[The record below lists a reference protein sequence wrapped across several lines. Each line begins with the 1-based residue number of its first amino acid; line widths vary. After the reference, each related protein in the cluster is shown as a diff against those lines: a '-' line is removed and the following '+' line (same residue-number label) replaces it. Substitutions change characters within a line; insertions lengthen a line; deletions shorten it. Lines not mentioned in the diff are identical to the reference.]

1 MCHQHGLG
9 RRSSGHIVEEG
20 VAVSLPAGESMPGAL
35 FSPTDAATGS
45 VVLVSDIYG
54 MTDFYLDLARVL
66 ADEGFMTLVVDYFFR
81 EGGLQEGTR
90 EEAFARKQ
98 RCDEERTIGD
108 VGAAVDWLGRRAGT
122 EGSRTGVL
130 GFCLGGTLG
139 LDLAAEREDL
149 AVVSYYGFPAS
160 MPGPDSA
167 PAPIDLAD
175 SITGPILAFWGDQ
188 DPNIPVETIDKF
200 ANLMREHDV
209 DYEQTVYPGV
219 GHGFLAGLADENAS
233 EDDPAWESWRRTLEF
248 LRRELG
254 GSDEN

>member
-9 RRSSGHIVEEG
+9 QQSSEHIVEED
-20 VAVSLPAGESMPGAL
+20 VVISLPTGESMPGVL
-35 FSPTDAATGS
+35 FGPTGEATGS
-45 VVLVSDIYG
+45 VLLVSDIYG
-54 MTDFYLDLARVL
+54 MTDFYLDLARML
-66 ADEGFMTLVVDYFFR
+66 AGEGFATLVVDYFFR

-98 RCDEERTIGD
+98 RCDEVRGIEDID
-108 VGAAVDWLGRRAGT
+108 AAADWLGQRPEP

-139 LDLAAEREDL
+139 LDLAAERGDL

-167 PAPIDLAD
+167 PAPIDRAD
-175 SITGPILAFWGDQ
+175 IITGPILAFWGDQ

-200 ANLMREHDV
+200 AGLMREHGV

-219 GHGFLAGLADENAS
+219 GHGFLAGLADKNS
-233 EDDPAWESWRRTLEF
+233 KEDDPARDSWRRTLEF

-254 GSDEN
+254 DDDAK

>member
-9 RRSSGHIVEEG
+9 QQSSEHVVEEA
-20 VAVSLPAGESMPGAL
+20 VAISLSTGETLPGAL
-35 FSPTDAATGS
+35 FGPDGEATGS
-45 VVLVSDIYG
+45 VLLVSDIYG

-98 RCDEERTIGD
+98 RCDEERTIED
-108 VGAAVDWLGRRAGT
+108 VDAAVDWLGHRAGT
-122 EGSRTGVL
+122 EGKRTGVL

-139 LDLAAEREDL
+139 LDLAAERDDL

-160 MPGPDSA
+160 MPGPASA
-167 PAPIDLAD
+167 PAPIDLAG
-175 SITGPILAFWGDQ
+175 SITGPILAFWGDE
-188 DPNIPVETIDKF
+188 DPNIPVETIDEF
-200 ANLMREHDV
+200 ANLMREHGV

-233 EDDPAWESWRRTLEF
+233 EDDPAQESWRRTLEF
-248 LRRELG
+248 LRREIG
-254 GSDEN
+254 AGD